1 MSEFELKENEGFIYI
16 GGYIHKYGLEMPLK
30 EKKIGKTKSLLDIP
44 DIDDYAYSID
54 FAILDFYM
62 VEDLNE
68 IHEAL
73 LAILDHDRMDG
84 DWFFD
89 DDNDLASRVE
99 KFMTAM
105 GYAKVEDKDGDGIPD
120 HLQ

>member
-1 MSEFELKENEGFIYI
+1 
-16 GGYIHKYGLEMPLK
+16 
-30 EKKIGKTKSLLDIP
+30 
-44 DIDDYAYSID
+44 
-54 FAILDFYM
+54 
-62 VEDLNE
+62 
-68 IHEAL
+68 
-73 LAILDHDRMDG
+73 MDG